1 MSLQLILATTTI
13 SLALVFYTIGV
24 FDERRHS
31 LTKRNLVLFWTG
43 FVFDATG
50 TTIMTLMAQSG
61 GNAALGMHAV
71 SGVLAIVLMA
81 AHATWATSTYLRG
94 SERAKQRFH
103 TFSIV
108 VWLFWLMPYTLGILQ
123 GVPALHLANL
133 QAGIGSL
140 AVVSVAA
147 AVIAVSTLRSRKLHH
162 GHRR

>member
-1 MSLQLILATTTI
+1 MSLQLILATATI

-24 FDERRHS
+24 FDERCHS

-43 FVFDATG
+43 FAFDTTG

-61 GNAALGMHAV
+61 GNATLGMHAA

-81 AHATWATSTYLRG
+81 AHATWATITYLRG

-123 GVPALHLANL
+123 GVPMLHLANL

-140 AVVSVAA
+140 AVVGAA
-147 AVIAVSTLRSRKLHH
+147 ALVIVACTARIHKPRTPHSR
-162 GHRR
+162 